1 MKLFSILYIEYII
14 NLIVFISFIYFVI
27 YLSIYLFDYLVVWL
41 FVCLFVCLF
50 EQGRRFYL
58 LYYISFNILSIYN
71 RQGNCEVPHIASDPR
86 SVFMRRLKC
95 LPPIAN
101 NVPHPQ
107 KRFLGNSCINM

>member
-27 YLSIYLFDYLVVWL
+27 YLSIYLFDYSVVC
-41 FVCLFVCLF
+41 FFVCLF